1 MMKFRQA
8 TYDKILKNFAA
19 VCQMTQLGASVRP
32 RRSKPPARKM
42 VRGDVAPAKA
52 PAQRR
57 AAAPKSAGRKKPA
70 APKAKVKTPSKRARA
85 PSTKKRAAPRRRVVR
100 KPKAQP
106 RSDFV
111 IVDDNLRFD
120 PQKVDAERRAY
131 LEEARSQ
138 DVTD

>member
-1 MMKFRQA
+1 
-8 TYDKILKNFAA
+8 
-19 VCQMTQLGASVRP
+19 MTQLGASVRP

-42 VRGDVAPAKA
+42 VRGDAAPAKA
-52 PAQRR
+52 PVKAPARR
-57 AAAPKSAGRKKPA
+57 KAPAPKGAAKKTPA
-70 APKAKVKTPSKRARA
+70 APKARARAPAKKTRA
-85 PSTKKRAAPRRRVVR
+85 PSTKKRAAPKRRVVR

-120 PQKVDAERRAY
+120 PQKEDAERRAY

>member
-1 MMKFRQA
+1 
-8 TYDKILKNFAA
+8 
-19 VCQMTQLGASVRP
+19 MTQLGASVRP

-42 VRGDVAPAKA
+42 VRGDAAPAKA
-52 PAQRR
+52 PARR
-57 AAAPKSAGRKKPA
+57 KAPAPKGAAKKTPA
-70 APKAKVKTPSKRARA
+70 APKARARAPAKRTRA
-85 PSTKKRAAPRRRVVR
+85 PSTKKRAAPKRRVVR

-120 PQKVDAERRAY
+120 PQKEDAERRAY